1 MELIENLP
9 EVLIGLGCD
18 DETDGPGSPSVMEV
32 LLLSSELV
40 VTMADGARKIRATTP
55 EVCCTASGNKPPMKD
70 EVEGADME
78 MGGMN
83 DLDTTGAEVTG
94 G

>member
-9 EVLIGLGCD
+9 EVLVGLGCD
-18 DETDGPGSPSVMEV
+18 DEIDGPESPSVMEV

-40 VTMADGARKIRATTP
+40 VTMADGARKTGATTP